1 MNIPFEEVVC
11 CDSEFYGREG
21 NRPTVVCLVAKEL
34 RSGREFRLW
43 QDQLPSKPPY
53 RIDSQTLFV
62 AHYAAAEM
70 CCHLALGWDLPVN
83 ILDTY
88 AEFRC
93 LTNCS
98 AEQQPHAGLLHAL
111 EHFKLDSIS
120 MQTKAHWRDVVLRG
134 PPWSAEEQVGTVDYC
149 ETDTDGLEK
158 LLPVLP
164 VTNWAQTLL
173 RGNYAKAEA
182 WMRHRGIPIDYPMAT
197 SFAARWRDLRASL
210 ITDLNTRYPFFEGA
224 VFKKRLLEQWAADNG
239 IRYWP
244 RTPTGQLCT
253 DAETLRAMAQRCPQA
268 AEFCHS
274 KMTLDQLKTFELA
287 IGDDSR
293 NRCML
298 SAYRSKTSRNQPS
311 NSAFVFG
318 LNAAFRSLIKP
329 EQGRAFAVLD
339 FGGQEFSI
347 AAHFSGDRNMIAAYE
362 SGDPY
367 SDWARRA
374 GYMPADGDKY
384 SHPLIRAVFKR
395 ASLGILYGMGAKTL
409 SEYVGISEL
418 AARALLRSHRET
430 FPRFWRWS
438 AAVQDA
444 GIAQGELTSVF
455 GWKMQ
460 VLRNARSGTLANF
473 PMQSAGADMLRLAC
487 VMAVDRDVPICA
499 PIHDAIAVEAAST
512 EIVDVVR
519 DMAHCM
525 VEASRAVLGGPA
537 IRIDPKIL
545 LFPDRYVDGRDGSTE
560 LWATVTRLLQRLQE
574 QAA

>member
-1 MNIPFEEVVC
+1 
-11 CDSEFYGREG
+11 
-21 NRPTVVCLVAKEL
+21 
-34 RSGREFRLW
+34 
-43 QDQLPSKPPY
+43 
-53 RIDSQTLFV
+53 
-62 AHYAAAEM
+62 
-70 CCHLALGWDLPVN
+70 
-83 ILDTY
+83 
-88 AEFRC
+88 
-93 LTNCS
+93 
-98 AEQQPHAGLLHAL
+98 
-111 EHFKLDSIS
+111 
-120 MQTKAHWRDVVLRG
+120 
-134 PPWSAEEQVGTVDYC
+134 
-149 ETDTDGLEK
+149 
-158 LLPVLP
+158 
-164 VTNWAQTLL
+164 
-173 RGNYAKAEA
+173 
-182 WMRHRGIPIDYPMAT
+182 
-197 SFAARWRDLRASL
+197 
-210 ITDLNTRYPFFEGA
+210 
-224 VFKKRLLEQWAADNG
+224 
-239 IRYWP
+239 
-244 RTPTGQLCT
+244 
-253 DAETLRAMAQRCPQA
+253 
-268 AEFCHS
+268 
-274 KMTLDQLKTFELA
+274 
-287 IGDDSR
+287 
-293 NRCML
+293 
-298 SAYRSKTSRNQPS
+298 
-311 NSAFVFG
+311 
-318 LNAAFRSLIKP
+318 
-329 EQGRAFAVLD
+329 
-339 FGGQEFSI
+339 
-347 AAHFSGDRNMIAAYE
+347 
-362 SGDPY
+362 
-367 SDWARRA
+367 
-374 GYMPADGDKY
+374 
-384 SHPLIRAVFKR
+384 VFKR

>member
-1 MNIPFEEVVC
+1 MAGPATVKATIPH
-11 CDSEFYGREG
+11 R
-21 NRPTVVCLVAKEL
+21 
-34 RSGREFRLW
+34 
-43 QDQLPSKPPY
+43 Q
-53 RIDSQTLFV
+53 QTLFV

-111 EHFKLDSIS
+111 EHFKLNSIS
-120 MQTKAHWRDVVLRG
+120 MQTKEHWRDVVLRG
-134 PPWSAEEQVGTVDYC
+134 PPWSAEEQVGIVDYC
-149 ETDTDGLEK
+149 GTDTDGLEK

-197 SFAARWRDLRASL
+197 SFAARWQDLRASL

-253 DAETLRAMAQRCPQA
+253 DAETLRAIAQRCPQA

-287 IGDDSR
+287 VGDDVR

-339 FGGQEFSI
+339 FGGQEFGI

-367 SDWARRA
+367 SDWARKA

-487 VMAVDRDVPICA
+487 VMAVDRNIPICA